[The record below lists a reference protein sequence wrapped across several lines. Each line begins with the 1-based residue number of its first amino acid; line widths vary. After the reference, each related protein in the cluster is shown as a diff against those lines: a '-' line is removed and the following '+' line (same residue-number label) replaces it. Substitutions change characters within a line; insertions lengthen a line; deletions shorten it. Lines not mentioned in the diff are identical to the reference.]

1 MQFWQPCQTFLR
13 KVRKSENCYTIVF
26 FSQRSSSS
34 SSKSSE
40 WWSARLTSCW
50 TNVCQ
55 ISENMSLKV
64 GKFLQ
69 KNLIKLKNFLPGNL
83 FWECRT
89 KDFNLA
95 DFFFENIFFCPKA
108 ESKKNNEKF
117 PRKLCSSTKSLR
129 TRRLELWRQRQNF
142 LQTFRRKSALRS
154 EKNTTK

>member
-1 MQFWQPCQTFLR
+1 MFRLKKFLRARCTQFLQLCQTFSR

-83 FWECRT
+83 FWACRT
-89 KDFNLA
+89 KVFNHA
-95 DFFFENIFFCPKA
+95 DFFSKVFFCPHA
-108 ESKKNNEKF
+108 ESKKKNKKF
-117 PRKLCSSTKSLR
+117 P
-129 TRRLELWRQRQNF
+129 
-142 LQTFRRKSALRS
+142 S
-154 EKNTTK
+154 EVT